1 MTGNF
6 YKNNVLIDTNVHP
19 SNLPKWVQRLLIFF
33 GVLFALFLIVYIAF
47 RTPPVQRYVTNLIGE
62 QLSKQLGTKVSLEG
76 IDVEWFDG
84 VELAGVYVEDQQQD
98 TLLYAGLLAAY
109 IEPMALFN
117 KTAAIRLVEIRE
129 TYINLY
135 QPEGQEDLN
144 FAFIP
149 EAFASE
155 DTTTTPEDTTAAAWK
170 IELYQLL
177 LDDIRFDFRADGTE
191 MELALNKLS
200 MLFESLGLD
209 ESHIQGDELTIDGLR
224 VALALPPADTTTV
237 VNSLAAPVAAVN
249 PDSSNIINPSGFK
262 YSLNKLLLENSRL
275 AYRVKGSEDSTLQQI
290 NFADLVADQ
299 LNLTVEDL
307 YVGDTEARLSIPR
320 FTFVEAKSGFRL
332 DELAMSAN
340 VAMPAVEAELT
351 ALKTGHSALN
361 GNVRVGVTLAE
372 STAELMRS
380 LTVQSRLEGAVLG
393 MADAAYFTNA
403 LDSLPAMKELS
414 PELSWQVNIADGD
427 GSVQDLGFFIA
438 DQLALRANASFKD
451 LPALDSAVS
460 GSPYFDVQVP
470 ELATNLSFLDQF
482 IPPASQ
488 QYIPAT
494 NDPNLLLTASAEG
507 YLSDLDAKI
516 NLQSGVGEMNA
527 TAHYAQEGEL
537 TNVQTNLK
545 ANNFRL
551 SALLRPFVGDTLA
564 RDFDQLTFHADA
576 TVQQRATARDTTL
589 EQLTAN
595 LVVDRLDYKKHRY
608 EGLTATSTLTDGNQL
623 EAQIRYE
630 DSLLNLMT
638 NARAD
643 LDKEKYQLNLH
654 LQDANLFRLN
664 LVPDSIIIV
673 NSRLEANI
681 VGTDPDLLTGFVKLS
696 DTEVV
701 KDRSRFVQDSLILI
715 AEGPKENRRL
725 ILAADYMYA
734 VITGQFTVAEL
745 PKAIEDFEQYYFA
758 ATEASGTTATVD
770 TVNTRE
776 TSGQRVALRL
786 EVEQVPTLLQAFVPE
801 LDIPEPMFVGA
812 DFNSVNHQL
821 EFTAS
826 VPHLVY
832 GTNVIDSLYLNATT
846 NDRQIDVE
854 FYTDN
859 LQSGSLT
866 IPQIRLEGH
875 LTGETETGQGKPLST
890 TVADFNLKLGW
901 EDSPYRLDLSAQVG
915 SGPDTITTQLKQ
927 LELMLKGQAW
937 ETPRN
942 ATITYATNYLDIDKF
957 LLKQGDQEIALS
969 TGRDGDKTD
978 LKIMIEQL
986 QLNPLFSALDLED
999 YQVEG
1004 ALYGEA
1010 EILDMFTPGPV
1021 DANFRIS
1028 QLAVQDTVLGDMV
1041 VQVQKG
1047 IPVSESEDIIDVLL
1061 TLQGKSN
1068 DLKVEGA
1075 YNLAA
1080 GPDEEAL
1087 DFQVDLTRLT
1097 LDDWQPLVQ
1106 DVLTELS
1113 GTLRADMTIKGSTT
1127 KPSIKGN
1134 FTFADEVFLTPA
1146 ATGARIYAEN
1156 QQIRFTGDGMVF
1168 DQFTLLDSARTPAVL
1183 DGTVT
1188 FADLAD
1194 LRVDLT
1200 FETERFIFVSSEKYD
1215 NEAFYGRAVASSN
1228 LTIRGPVDEVEVAGS
1243 LAVEKGTAM
1252 TIALVSGPEEAAQAG
1267 FLNFVNVSE
1276 FAKADTVLQ
1285 DSLALVSAS
1294 TTTDSVKLSGF
1305 VLSTE
1310 VRVDPEARFT
1320 VVIDPVNGDRLE
1332 VSGEGDLKVDQN
1344 LQGDLT
1350 MQGTFTIN
1358 SGSYLLNFAKVIKKE
1373 FTVRDGSSI
1382 TWSGDPANAAIDITA
1397 IYTVEEA
1404 RLEDLV
1410 PKTKTKAEGPANVLL
1425 TVGGYLQNPELAFDL
1440 EVPDVESLGFAV
1452 AEAVKSRIEKMDE
1465 TDIYKNV
1472 FGLIVLGRFI
1482 PPDGGSASSSG
1493 GGTGD
1498 AVNDQINN
1506 SVSQLLTSQ
1515 LSKLSEDYLGGVEID
1530 VGLED
1535 NQAGGSG
1542 VAGRDIDVALSK
1554 ELFDDRLTVT
1564 VGGTT
1569 AAGQNAQ
1576 GGSSGGFAGEFQ
1588 VLYRITENGNLN
1600 LKAFQS
1606 SERNQLT
1613 NQIQQ
1618 NAGVSVLYQSS
1629 FDKFFAGEEETL
1641 KSRSL
1646 EDEKQ
1651 PQETLPP
1658 ASRETSE
1665 RRTQPKKE

>member
-1 MTGNF
+1 M
-6 YKNNVLIDTNVHP
+6 
-19 SNLPKWVQRLLIFF
+19 LIFF
-33 GVLFALFLIVYIAF
+33 GVLFALWLIVYIAF

-62 QLSKQLGTKVSLEG
+62 QLSKQLGTKVRLEG
-76 IDVEWFDG
+76 IDIEWFDG
-84 VELAGVYVEDQQQD
+84 VELAGVYIEDQQQD
-98 TLLYAGLLAAY
+98 TLLYAGLVAAY
-109 IEPMALFN
+109 IEPTALFN
-117 KTAAIRLVEIRE
+117 KTASIRLVELRD
-129 TYINLY
+129 TYVNLY

-144 FAFIP
+144 YAFIP
-149 EAFASE
+149 EAFASA
-155 DTTTTPEDTTAAAWK
+155 DTTTIPQDTTASAWK
-170 IELYQLL
+170 IELYQLQ
-177 LDDIRFDFRADGTE
+177 LDDIRFDYRADGTE

-200 MLFESLGLD
+200 MLFESLGLE
-209 ESHIQGDELTIDGLR
+209 ESFIQGDELNIDGLR
-224 VALALPPADTTTV
+224 VALALPPTDTTAV
-237 VNSLAAPVAAVN
+237 VDSVATPVAAAN
-249 PDSSNIINPSGFK
+249 PDSSNIINPSGFR
-262 YSLNKLLLENSRL
+262 YALNELLLKNSRL

-290 NFADLVADQ
+290 NFEDLVADQ
-299 LNLTVEDL
+299 LNLTVKDL
-307 YVGDTEARLSIPR
+307 YVGETEVRLEVPQLS
-320 FTFVEAKSGFRL
+320 FVEAKSGFRL
-332 DELAMSAN
+332 DELAMTAN
-340 VAMPAVEAELT
+340 VDMPNMEAKLTELT
-351 ALKTGHSALN
+351 TEHSSLN
-361 GNVRVGVTLAE
+361 GNVRVGMTLTE

-380 LTVQSRLEGAVLG
+380 LTVQSRLNGAVLG
-393 MADAAYFTNA
+393 LADAAYFTNA
-403 LDSLPAMKELS
+403 LDSLPAVKELS
-414 PELSWQVNIADGD
+414 PELSWQVTIADGD
-427 GSVQDLGFFIA
+427 GSVQDLGFFVA

-451 LPALDSAVS
+451 LPALDSAVA

-470 ELATNLSFLDQF
+470 ELSTNIGFLDQF
-482 IPPASQ
+482 IPPTSK

-507 YLSDLDAKI
+507 YLSDLDAKVT
-516 NLQSGVGEMNA
+516 LQSGVGEMNA
-527 TAHYAQEGEL
+527 TAHYAEEGPL
-537 TNVQTNLK
+537 TNVQTNLQ

-551 SALLRPFVGDTLA
+551 GQLLRPFVGDTLA
-564 RDFDQLTFHADA
+564 RDFNRLSFHADA

-589 EQLTAN
+589 EQLTAH

-623 EAQIRYE
+623 EAQIHYE

-643 LDKEKYQLNLH
+643 LEKEKYQVNLH

-673 NSRLEANI
+673 NSRLQADIE
-681 VGTDPDLLTGFVKLS
+681 GTDPDLLTGFVKLS
-696 DTEVV
+696 NTEVV
-701 KDRSRFVQDSLILI
+701 KDRSRFVQDSLMLI

-725 ILAADYMYA
+725 ILAADHMYA
-734 VITGQFTVAEL
+734 VVTGQFTVAEL
-745 PKAIEDFEQYYFA
+745 PKAIEDFQQYYFA
-758 ATEASGTTATVD
+758 ASESSGTAATMD
-770 TVNTRE
+770 TVNTQE
-776 TSGQRVALRL
+776 TGGQRVAFRL
-786 EVEQVPTLLQAFVPE
+786 EVEQVPTLVQAFAPE
-801 LDIPEPMFVGA
+801 LEIPEPMFVGA
-812 DFNSVNHQL
+812 DFNSVNHRL
-821 EFTAS
+821 EFITS
-826 VPHLVY
+826 IPRLVY
-832 GTNVIDSLYLNATT
+832 GTNVVDSLYLNATT

-875 LTGETETGQGKPLST
+875 LTGKTQAGQDKPLST
-890 TVADFNLKLGW
+890 TVADFDLNLGRA
-901 EDSPYRLDLSAQVG
+901 DSPYRLDLSAQVS
-915 SGPDTITTQLKQ
+915 SGQDTITTQLEQ
-927 LELMLKGQAW
+927 LELILKGQAW
-937 ETPRN
+937 QTPRN
-942 ATITYATNYLDIDKF
+942 ATITYADKYLDISNF
-957 LLKQGDQEIALS
+957 YLHQGDQEIAFS

-978 LKIMIEQL
+978 LKIIIAQL
-986 QLNPLFSALDLED
+986 RLNPLFSALDLED

-1004 ALYGEA
+1004 TLYGEA
-1010 EILDMFTPGPV
+1010 EVLDMFTPGPV

-1028 QLAVQDTVLGDMV
+1028 QLAVRDTVLGDVV
-1041 VQVQKG
+1041 VQVEKG
-1047 IPVSESEDIIDVLL
+1047 IPVSESEDVIDVLL

-1068 DLKVEGA
+1068 DLKVEGE

-1080 GPDEEAL
+1080 GPDEDAL

-1097 LDDWQPLVQ
+1097 LDDWQPLAQ
-1106 DVLTELS
+1106 DFLKELS

-1127 KPSIKGN
+1127 KPSIDGS
-1134 FTFADEVFLTPA
+1134 FTFADEVFITPV

-1156 QQIRFTGDGMVF
+1156 QQIQFTGDGMVF

-1183 DGTVT
+1183 DGTVN
-1188 FADLAD
+1188 FADLND

-1200 FETERFIFVSSEKYD
+1200 FDTEHFIFVSSEEYD
-1215 NEAFYGRAVASSN
+1215 NEEFYGRAVASSN
-1228 LTIRGPVDEVEVAGS
+1228 LTIRGPVDEVTVAGS
-1243 LAVEKGTAM
+1243 LAVEEGTVM
-1252 TIALVSGPEEAAQAG
+1252 TLALVSGPEEAAQAG
-1267 FLNFVNVSE
+1267 FLNFVDVSE

-1285 DSLALVSAS
+1285 DSLALVSMS
-1294 TTTDSVKLSGF
+1294 TETDSVELSGF

-1310 VRVDPEARFT
+1310 VKVDPEARFT

-1332 VSGEGDLKVDQN
+1332 VAGEGDLKVDQN

-1358 SGSYLLNFAKVIKKE
+1358 SGSYLLNFAKVIKKK

-1382 TWSGDPANAAIDITA
+1382 TWSGDPANAAMDITA
-1397 IYTVEEA
+1397 VYTVEEA
-1404 RLEDLV
+1404 SLADLV
-1410 PKTKTKAEGPANVLL
+1410 PQTKAEGQANVLL
-1425 TVGGYLQNPELAFDL
+1425 TVGGFLENPELTFGL
-1440 EVPDVESLGFAV
+1440 EIPNVESLGFAV
-1452 AEAVKSRIEKMDE
+1452 AESVKARIRQMEE
-1465 TDIYKNV
+1465 TELYKNV

-1482 PPDGGSASSSG
+1482 PQGGGQAADSG

-1554 ELFDDRLTVT
+1554 ELFNDRLTVT

-1569 AAGQNAQ
+1569 ATGQ
-1576 GGSSGGFAGEFQ
+1576 GSSTGGGFAGEFQ

-1613 NQIQQ
+1613 NDIQQ
-1618 NAGVSVLYQSS
+1618 NAGVSLFYQAS

-1646 EDEKQ
+1646 EDKEPPKK
-1651 PQETLPP
+1651 P
-1658 ASRETSE
+1658 ASSPALQGTSE
-1665 RRTQPKKE
+1665 RRTQPKRK